1 MDQEFVPKA
10 GLVFNEHN
18 LVAGVMCKP
27 KIMPLKSITL
37 QKIEEMERKLKESVE
52 KSQDFS

>member
-10 GLVFNEHN
+10 GFLFSEQN

-52 KSQDFS
+52 RQQAS